1 MSRIHLI
8 LFFSFCFTPI
18 FSQDFKEDYIK
29 FALEQKQKGDYIA
42 AIQYFEKALSTDSES
57 VEVLWNYAESLR
69 LYKDYRKAESIYEKI
84 FKKEGTS
91 IYIRSVFYLG
101 LMQKMN
107 GKYAEAIET
116 FKIAKKKYAQDKNSY
131 LYKKSKQE
139 LESCLWAKK
148 EITDSIHVTIE
159 KLPETINTVNSE
171 FAHTFFDDKLYFS
184 SLRGDSSNL
193 KDEIYS
199 KTYKNNIYEKKL
211 NSSSKENLISDL
223 SSSNFHI
230 GNGTF
235 SLDKKRF
242 YYSLCKDE
250 EEKMNCKIMVSYYV
264 NGKFRSIDTL
274 GEIIN
279 ELDANTTMPFIT
291 KFDNNEVLFFASD
304 RVGSKGGLDI
314 FYSYIKDGTQFSKP
328 IAVEEINSPDNELS
342 PFFDTISK
350 KLYFSSSWHYGFGG
364 YDVFESKFLNSKF
377 QKPKNLAAP
386 INSKENDLY
395 YFSHKDTNYFSSNRM
410 GVNFTNN
417 PTCCSD
423 IFYYHIPKPKI
434 DSTKFDIIAQ
444 KEQEI
449 KISFEELNK
458 KLPVVLYFHNDIP
471 NPKSKDTTT
480 SVNYIS
486 SYNDYIKMIP
496 KYKTEYSKGL
506 KDEKALDAQED
517 IESFFTEYVEQG
529 VKDLELF
536 RDLLFEELEKGN
548 SINLS
553 VKGFASPLAKSD
565 YNVNLTKRR
574 IVSLINYLNEYEKGK
589 FKPYLNNTHPSGT
602 KLIIQEIPFGEF
614 TADKLI
620 SDNPNDKKN
629 SIYSRL
635 AALERKIEIQSVSF
649 LQTKTDSVVLNTL
662 EAREQVINLG
672 NISENKIYNLNFTI
686 TNKGDKPL
694 EIEKI
699 EIPCSCNTAEIDK
712 LIFQQ
717 NESGTVKVTLDPKGY
732 KGNLVK
738 SVYIHVKNSKE
749 PLRLVM
755 TGEIK

>member
-1 MSRIHLI
+1 LS
-8 LFFSFCFTPI
+8 PI
-18 FSQDFKEDYIK
+18 FSQYFKEEYIK
-29 FALEQKQKGDYIA
+29 FAREQKQKGDYIA
-42 AIQYFEKALSTDSES
+42 AIIYFEKALEIDSQT
-57 VEVLWNYAESLR
+57 VEILWDYAESLR
-69 LYKDYRKAESIYEKI
+69 LYKDYRKAERVYANVY
-84 FKKEGTS
+84 KKEASS
-91 IYIRSVFYLG
+91 IYIRSILYLG

-107 GKYAEAIET
+107 GKYSDAIET
-116 FKIAKKKYAQDKNSY
+116 FKIAKKKYAKDKNSY
-131 LYKKSKQE
+131 LYQKAKQE

-148 EITDSIHVTIE
+148 EIKDTANIE
-159 KLPETINTVNSE
+159 INKLANEINTVNSE
-171 FAHTFFDDKLYFS
+171 FAHTFYQDKLYFS
-184 SLRGDSSNL
+184 SLRGDSSNT
-193 KDEIYS
+193 KDEIFS
-199 KTYKNNIYEKKL
+199 KTYKNNLYYKDL

-223 SSSNFHI
+223 SSPNYHV

-242 YYSLCKDE
+242 YYSLCKDDD
-250 EEKMNCKIMVSYYV
+250 EKLNCKIMVSYFV

-279 ELDANTTMPFIT
+279 ESDANTTMPYIT
-291 KFDNNEVLFFASD
+291 EFDNKEVLFFASD
-304 RVGSKGGLDI
+304 RVGTKGGLDI

-328 IAVEEINSPDNELS
+328 IAIEEINTPDNELS
-342 PFFDTISK
+342 PFFDSVNQ

-364 YDVFESKFLNSKF
+364 YDIFESHFTNFKF
-377 QKPKNLAAP
+377 QKPKNLLLP
-386 INSKENDLY
+386 INSSENDLY
-395 YFSHKDTNYFSSNRM
+395 YFSHNDTNYLSSNRV
-410 GVNFTNN
+410 GVNYTNN

-423 IFYYHIPKPKI
+423 IFYYSNPKPKNNVAKI
-434 DSTKFDIIAQ
+434 DSSKLDLIAL
-444 KEQEI
+444 KIEEI
-449 KISFEELNK
+449 KLSFEELNK

-471 NPKSKDTTT
+471 NPKSVDSTTN
-480 SVNYIS
+480 VNYINTYS
-486 SYNDYIKMIP
+486 EYIKMIP
-496 KYKTEYSKGL
+496 KYKSEYSKGL

-574 IVSLINYLNEYEKGK
+574 IISLKNYLNEYDKGK
-589 FKPYLNNTHPSGT
+589 FQPYLNHTHPSGT
-602 KLIIQEIPFGEF
+602 KLIIQEIPFGEY

-649 LQTKTDSVVLNTL
+649 LQKKIDSVIVNTL
-662 EAREQVINLG
+662 VAKEQMIDLG
-672 NISENKIYNLNFTI
+672 RISENKIYTLNYTI
-686 TNKGDKPL
+686 TNNGEKPL

-699 EIPCSCNTAEIDK
+699 EIPCTCNTAEIDK
-712 LIFQQ
+712 TIFQQ
-717 NESGTVKVTLDPKGY
+717 NESGIVKVSFDPKGY
-732 KGNLVK
+732 KGKIVK
-738 SVYIHVKNSKE
+738 SVYIHVKNSKD
-749 PLRLVM
+749 PLRLVVS
-755 TGEIK
+755 GEIF